1 MMADPIVSTIQK
13 CCNCRHLMF
22 GASPYSSIL
31 AKDAITRSGLGAFRL
46 ISASRVVSAA
56 LYSVDMPRGLCGMWF
71 CACPHVVYLPAVPRL
86 FRFFTAEGR
95 YELVGHGFDPIKLH
109 RRTMQKMMAISNVL
123 NARELTAFMVEEARA
138 SRLLDAAVLLPT
150 ILTGGSYVDCVEVM
164 F

>member
-1 MMADPIVSTIQK
+1 
-13 CCNCRHLMF
+13 MF
-22 GASPYSSIL
+22 GASPYSSIS

-46 ISASRVVSAA
+46 ISARRVVSTA
-56 LYSVDMPRGLCGMWF
+56 LYSLNMPRGLYGVWF

-138 SRLLDAAVLLPT
+138 SRLLDAARLILA
-150 ILTGGSYVDCVEVM
+150 ILTSSSYVDCVEFV